1 MQVFRVATTNY
12 INDLSGEGARLYGG
26 RWNERGSPM
35 LYCSQHLSL
44 CLLEV
49 LVHNDMANLPKE
61 LSYIELEIE
70 EKSTKLLST
79 PKFIHAAWDQIMPPV
94 EIAMFGSR
102 WLQEQKELAL
112 IVPSAVLPQENNILI
127 NPLHPLMKETKIV
140 RTEVLKLDARF

>member
-1 MQVFRVATTNY
+1 
-12 INDLSGEGARLYGG
+12 
-26 RWNERGSPM
+26 M

-79 PKFIHAAWDQIMPPV
+79 PKFIHAAWDKIKPPV

-102 WLQEQKELAL
+102 WLQEQEELAL